1 MSGLQR
7 RSKITIANCGG
18 FWGDDPTAARRQIA
32 GGPVDYLVMDYLAEI
47 TMALLQKAKSRNPQ
61 AGFTAD
67 FLSQLRDVLAQCVE
81 GNVKVITNAGG
92 INPLACKAAVEALAE
107 ELGLADRVKVGVV
120 MGDDIFDDVKTLV
133 ADGEPLLNLDTG
145 ESIDSVLD
153 NVLSANVYLGA
164 RGVVKALEMG
174 ANIVIT
180 GRVTDT
186 GVTLAPML
194 YEFGWSESDWDKV
207 ATGIVAGHIIECGV
221 QCTGGNF
228 TDWQKV
234 PRWTDMGYP
243 LIEADADGTFVVTKH
258 PDTGGLVSVDTVTE
272 QLLYEMGEAGYLAP
286 DCVARFDSIQLEPD
300 GTDRVRVSG
309 IKGQAPPE
317 KLKVSISFANGYR
330 AFGRMLISGPDVLAK
345 ARVCEEGFWASAG
358 GRDNFDDTHTCFIG
372 YDGSHPPFDEHEPS
386 EIMLQVAARHH
397 DRARLADDFAPQLV
411 PKVLSS
417 IPGITYIADQG
428 RPRPSEV
435 VGYWPALISRDRVN
449 VDVIV
454 GSESTR
460 VDCAAPEGESKPFVP
475 ISVEATAA
483 STGEMVQCRL
493 IDLCLARSGDKGDT
507 CNIGLIARSND
518 IYSWMLQVITPEFV
532 KARFS
537 EICQGS
543 VERSELP
550 NLRAVNFLLHE
561 SLGGG
566 GTLSLLLDP
575 QGKTYAQYLLATM
588 VEVDSGLLRT
598 IR

>member
-1 MSGLQR
+1 MSEVQR
-7 RSKITIANCGG
+7 RAKITIANCGG
-18 FWGDDPTAARRQIA
+18 FWGDDPTAARRQIE

-47 TMALLQKAKSRNPQ
+47 TMALLHKAKSRNPE
-61 AGFTAD
+61 AGYTAD
-67 FLSQLRDVLAQCVE
+67 FLSQLRDVLVQCVA
-81 GNVKVITNAGG
+81 GDVKVITNAGG
-92 INPLACKAAVEALAE
+92 INPLACKAAVQALAA
-107 ELGLADRVKVGVV
+107 ELGVADKVRVGVV
-120 MGDDIFDDVKTLV
+120 MGDDIFGEVKSLV
-133 ADGEPLLNLDTG
+133 DGGEPLINMDTG
-145 ESIDSVLD
+145 DSIDSVVD
-153 NVLSANVYLGA
+153 RVLSANVYLGA

-194 YEFGWSESDWDKV
+194 YEFGWSENDWDKV

-228 TDWQKV
+228 TDWRKV

-243 LIEADADGTFVVTKH
+243 LIEADADGSFVVTKH
-258 PDTGGLVSVDTVTE
+258 PDTGGLVSVHTVTE

-286 DCVARFDSIQLEPD
+286 DCVARFDSIQLEQD
-300 GTDRVRVSG
+300 GADRVRVSG
-309 IKGQAPPE
+309 IRGQAPPE

-345 ARVCEEGFWASAG
+345 AKVCEDGFWASAG
-358 GRDNFDDTHTCFIG
+358 GRENYEDTHTCFIG
-372 YDGSHPPFDEHEPS
+372 YDGAHPPYHEHEPS
-386 EIMLQVAARHH
+386 EVILQVAARDT
-397 DRARLADDFAPQLV
+397 DRKKLADDFAPQLV

-417 IPGITYIADQG
+417 IPGITYLADQG

-454 GSESTR
+454 GDENVR
-460 VDCAAPEGESKPFVP
+460 VDCASPQGVSQPFSPVGVNVSAPASGEL
-475 ISVEATAA
+475 
-483 STGEMVQCRL
+483 VQCKL
-493 IDLCLARSGDKGDT
+493 IDLCLSRSGDKGDT
-507 CNIGLIARSND
+507 CNVGLIARSD
-518 IYSWMLQVITPEFV
+518 EIYTWMVSTITPEFV
-532 KARFS
+532 KERFGG
-537 EICQGS
+537 ICHGS

-575 QGKTYAQYLLATM
+575 QGKTYAQYLLAAT
-588 VEVDSGLLRT
+588 VEIDSGLLRT
-598 IR
+598 V